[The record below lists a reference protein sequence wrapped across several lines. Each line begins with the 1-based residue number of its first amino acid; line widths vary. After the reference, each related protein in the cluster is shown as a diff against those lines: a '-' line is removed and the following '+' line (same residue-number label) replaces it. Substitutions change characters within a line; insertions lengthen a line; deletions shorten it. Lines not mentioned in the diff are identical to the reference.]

1 LSTGVASS
9 AVGVEDLFSVVNVCG
24 DSGLDSKSESNG
36 TSGDDLE
43 RNQNHHCKSD
53 VNKIEKIISTKPI
66 GNIFNPR
73 RVSSCVGHA
82 PRPTDEDRFPTISI
96 IAITW

>member
-24 DSGLDSKSESNG
+24 KSGLDSKSESNG
-36 TSGDDLE
+36 TSGDSLQ

-53 VNKIEKIISTKPI
+53 VNKIERYVNQTNRKHLQSDM
-66 GNIFNPR
+66 
-73 RVSSCVGHA
+73 RVRHA
-82 PRPTDEDRFPTISI
+82 
-96 IAITW
+96 